1 MFYAK
6 KRGGLHTFFAAIH
19 RNQIKLH
26 HFADR
31 TICHFGTFWR
41 LRHTYVNAFF
51 VASCR
56 FSEIRIS
63 TNVVITKCIPRRVIH
78 MQRLMSKHAMS
89 ELDQTSLERSAS
101 VFLSMLIS
109 AANYRSV
116 EDLFCSSAQKAYAC
130 DDFRCVFLIFRRV
143 LYLENYMKKLV
154 IAATK
159 RFSAAA
165 PKKVF

>member
-1 MFYAK
+1 MLIA
-6 KRGGLHTFFAAIH
+6 LFAILVPFEGSD
-19 RNQIKLH
+19 I
-26 HFADR
+26 R
-31 TICHFGTFWR
+31 TSMPSL
-41 LRHTYVNAFF
+41 LRV
-51 VASCR
+51 VE

-130 DDFRCVFLIFRRV
+130 DDFRCVFLIFRRRV
-143 LYLENYMKKLV
+143 LYLENYMKKQQQ
-154 IAATK
+154 K
-159 RFSAAA
+159 GSAQQRQ
-165 PKKVF
+165 KKYFKPLLLPIIKK

>member
-1 MFYAK
+1 MYPKKSYSYAK
-6 KRGGLHTFFAAIH
+6 AHVKT
-19 RNQIKLH
+19 RNVGVGSDKL
-26 HFADR
+26 R
-31 TICHFGTFWR
+31 S
-41 LRHTYVNAFF
+41 N
-51 VASCR
+51 
-56 FSEIRIS
+56 
-63 TNVVITKCIPRRVIH
+63 
-78 MQRLMSKHAMS
+78 
-89 ELDQTSLERSAS
+89 SAS

-130 DDFRCVFLIFRRV
+130 DDFRCVFLIFRRRV

-154 IAATK
+154 IATTK